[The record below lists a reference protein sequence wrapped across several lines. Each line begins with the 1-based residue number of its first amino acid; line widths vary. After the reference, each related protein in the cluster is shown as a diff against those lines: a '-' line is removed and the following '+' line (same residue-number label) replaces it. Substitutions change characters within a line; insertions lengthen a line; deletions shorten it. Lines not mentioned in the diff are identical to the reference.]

1 MKNTL
6 LTISAIFGGILSTV
20 SPASKLKA
28 ETHKLE
34 IALQKCYYTK
44 KFAKTVMEKRKDSRP
59 FSYYQ
64 KIDFESPVAMEI
76 VLQAYNTDRTVSEF
90 SNYWFEK
97 CQEIDCN
104 EFWADLEVATKL
116 VSE

>member
-1 MKNTL
+1 
-6 LTISAIFGGILSTV
+6 
-20 SPASKLKA
+20 
-28 ETHKLE
+28 
-34 IALQKCYYTK
+34 
-44 KFAKTVMEKRKDSRP
+44 MEK
-59 FSYYQ
+59 
-64 KIDFESPVAMEI
+64 KILDLSVIIKRSTSSPVAMEI